1 MVATC
6 STPLGATTL
15 FWKTAMNRKNFLQTC
30 VLAFSIVG
38 LTGCGVMSQTASTPK
53 NKVVFQVSDG
63 DAGKWNLA
71 LNNAKNVQESLGAAN
86 VLIEIVAYG
95 PGIGM
100 LKAEATTGNRVTD
113 AIQSGV
119 QIVACENTMTA
130 LKLTPAD
137 MNSAISYVPA
147 GVVEIMKR
155 QNEGWAYVR
164 P

>member
-1 MVATC
+1 
-6 STPLGATTL
+6 
-15 FWKTAMNRKNFLQTC
+15 MNRKNFLRTIG
-30 VLAFSIVG
+30 LAGS
-38 LTGCGVMSQTASTPK
+38 VMLLSACSVMPHSASLPK

-71 LNNAKNVQESLGAAN
+71 LNNAKNVQESLGAQN
-86 VLIEIVAYG
+86 VAIEIVAYG

-100 LKAEATTGNRVTD
+100 LKAESTTSNRVTD
-113 AIQSGV
+113 AIKSGI

-137 MNSAISYVPA
+137 MNPAISYVPA

-155 QNEGWAYVR
+155 QSEGWAYVR